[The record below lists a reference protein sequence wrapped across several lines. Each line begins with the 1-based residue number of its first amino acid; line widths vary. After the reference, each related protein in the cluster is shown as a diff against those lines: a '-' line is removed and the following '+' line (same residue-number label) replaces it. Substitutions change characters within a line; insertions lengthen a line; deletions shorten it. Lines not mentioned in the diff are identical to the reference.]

1 MKTWLISTVLLILT
15 LLISAIIT
23 SYLLIYQPIAQ
34 PIHVYRDQGAVTFQH
49 LSASHD
55 LVCLLQ
61 ANQHLIRRYAWQQY
75 VLQSTALNSLASQS
89 QAHVYRPIQIGW
101 LNTLWQ
107 DQDFVYLW
115 LRCTNGQ
122 CSQHTPLF
130 AQPVDQ
136 LTLNQFAQLIAFE
149 HAPTRYHNDHAA
161 WQQRTQRLIDLS
173 QTCRFETMTLHDHD
187 DPNGRQR

>member
-1 MKTWLISTVLLILT
+1 LT
-15 LLISAIIT
+15 S
-23 SYLLIYQPIAQ
+23 
-34 PIHVYRDQGAVTFQH
+34 QG
-49 LSASHD
+49 
-55 LVCLLQ
+55 
-61 ANQHLIRRYAWQQY
+61 
-75 VLQSTALNSLASQS
+75 
-89 QAHVYRPIQIGW
+89 QAHLYRPIQIGW

-149 HAPTRYHNDHAA
+149 HAPTRYRDDHAA

-173 QTCRFETMTLHDHD
+173 QTCRFETMMLHDHD
-187 DPNGRQR
+187 HPNGRQR